1 MMPRTAVGRQRLL
14 TLLLAIVLL
23 VLLLPYVWLI
33 LTSLKSRND
42 IFSGDV
48 FGGFAPTFENFRM
61 AFIQKIHGGLN
72 FLEDSYSIIKSDHIR
87 RY

>member
-14 TLLLAIVLL
+14 TLVLAVVLVL
-23 VLLLPYVWLI
+23 LLLPYVWLI

-48 FGGFAPTFENFRM
+48 FSGFAPTLENFRM
-61 AFIQKIHGGLN
+61 AFIQKG
-72 FLEDSYSIIKSDHIR
+72 FV
-87 RY
+87 